1 MPDSFARVQT
11 ARMERIEAD
20 LLIPGRGAVI
30 EGGCVVLDDATITY
44 AGPAGSA
51 PATPGATTTRVP
63 VVMPGMW
70 DCHGHFMGV
79 MTGDISQIVHL
90 PPEVA
95 AARAAA
101 DARAA
106 LMAGFTSVREAG
118 GLGVHLAR
126 VIDEGTLLGPTI
138 YAPGA
143 ILSTT
148 GGHGDIHGF
157 PLEWITEYGHRGG
170 SLYLCDGVAECLR
183 GVRAQLRLNAK
194 VIKVCASGGVLSE
207 VDDPIHQQFS
217 DEELAAIV
225 AEAARADRIVMA
237 HCHGKP
243 GIMAALR
250 AGCHTIEHGTY
261 LDEEAAA
268 LMASK
273 GAVLVPTRYIIERM
287 VEVGADTG
295 VPDYAMRK
303 INVIADI
310 HAGSIAIARDAGVTI
325 ACGTDIATTGPDT
338 LVPWGTNGREP
349 GALVEAG
356 LPPLEAIAA
365 ATANA
370 PQTLGPQAPR
380 AGLLSEGYDAD
391 VIALT
396 ADPVDDIAVLADP
409 ANVAAVWKRG
419 VAVKNTLN

>member
-1 MPDSFARVQT
+1 
-11 ARMERIEAD
+11 MERIEAD
-20 LLIPGRGAVI
+20 LLIPGRGEPLERGTVVMDEGVI
-30 EGGCVVLDDATITY
+30 TFAGAAADAPTT
-44 AGPAGSA
+44 PN
-51 PATPGATTTRVP
+51 ATVTEAA

-79 MTGDISQIVHL
+79 KTADLSQIVHL
-90 PPEVA
+90 PPQVA

-101 DARAA
+101 DAHAA
-106 LMAGFTSVREAG
+106 LMAGFTSIREAG
-118 GLGVHLAR
+118 GVGVYLAR

-143 ILSTT
+143 VLSTT

-170 SLYLCDGVAECLR
+170 ALYLADGVPECLR
-183 GVRAQLRLNAK
+183 AVRAQLRLGAK

-207 VDDPIHQQFS
+207 LDDPIHQQFS

-225 AEAARADRIVMA
+225 AEANRADRIVMA

-268 LMASK
+268 LMREK
-273 GAVLVPTRYIIERM
+273 GAMLVPTRYIIDRM
-287 VEVGADTG
+287 VEAGESMS

-303 INVIADI
+303 IRIVAEH
-310 HAGSIAIARDAGVTI
+310 HAGSVAIAREAGVQI
-325 ACGTDIATTGPDT
+325 ATGTDIATTGADT
-338 LVPWGTNGREP
+338 LVPWGTNGTELS
-349 GALVEAG
+349 ALAA
-356 LPPLEAIAA
+356 LSMTPLEAIEA
-365 ATANA
+365 ATANG
-370 PQTLGPQAPR
+370 PLTLGPQAPQ
-380 AGLLSEGYDAD
+380 AGQLREGFDAD
-391 VIALT
+391 VIT
-396 ADPVDDIAVLADP
+396 IATNPLNDLDVLADP
-409 ANVAAVWKRG
+409 SNVTGVWKRG
-419 VAVKNTLN
+419 VRVKDAA